1 MMQLEVSQPDRV
13 RVFGALSGAGLKTL
27 LEMVK
32 TTAVLLDLSGVREA
46 DAEAVQL
53 LARLSPQRCDRLASP
68 TWLEARIEM
77 ERRFE
82 PSAVAV

>member
-1 MMQLEVSQPDRV
+1 MMQLEVSPPDRV
-13 RVFGALSGAGLKTL
+13 RVFGALTGAALDTL

-32 TTAVLLDLSGVREA
+32 TTPVRLDLSGVREA

-53 LARLSPQRCDRLASP
+53 LARLSPERCDRLASP
-68 TWLEARIEM
+68 KWLEAHIEM
-77 ERRFE
+77 ECRSQ

>member
-1 MMQLEVSQPDRV
+1 MMQLEVGPPDHV
-13 RVFGALSGAGLKTL
+13 RVFGALTGGALKTL

-46 DAEAVQL
+46 DAEAVLL
-53 LARLSPQRCDRLASP
+53 LARLSPERCDRLASP
-68 TWLEARIEM
+68 TWLEARIDM
-77 ERRFE
+77 ERRVQ